1 MEEPLVRSS
10 TMKLNVA
17 ILIAIRIF
25 LGMAIAL
32 PTLQIDPRHIP
43 YGVDEFRPFLVR
55 NSTDVLPLSKNLTQV
70 IKRIEL
76 ESNCSLANLV
86 LLTRFNDFDGLINV
100 CSSGTSAHWQ
110 NTVVV

>member
-1 MEEPLVRSS
+1 MEEPLVRNS

-17 ILIAIRIF
+17 IIIAIRIF

-70 IKRIEL
+70 TNRKWL
-76 ESNCSLANLV
+76 SSYCYLAN
-86 LLTRFNDFDGLINV
+86 
-100 CSSGTSAHWQ
+100 
-110 NTVVV
+110 